1 MHCTLEGTS
10 FSSLFLKVCGK
21 PGVPFFKEGLKALG
35 LSAEEV
41 VMVGDDVVSDVGGAQ
56 KAGIRGVL
64 VRTGKFRYSL
74 ELRENTSNLM
84 TCFHRPR
91 VDEPHHTV
99 KPDLVVDN
107 LAALIDTMLS
117 KS

>member
-1 MHCTLEGTS
+1 MFSTVVSPFEAFLFAFAFAFVFAFAFAFARAIS
-10 FSSLFLKVCGK
+10 FSSFSLKVCGK

-74 ELRENTSNLM
+74 KLSES
-84 TCFHRPR
+84 P
-91 VDEPHHTV
+91 
-99 KPDLVVDN
+99 
-107 LAALIDTMLS
+107 LI
-117 KS
+117 

>member
-1 MHCTLEGTS
+1 MLQATEVP
-10 FSSLFLKVCGK
+10 FSSLSLKVCGK

-74 ELRENTSNLM
+74 ENSSHLM
-84 TCFHRPR
+84 TCFHRPG

>member
-1 MHCTLEGTS
+1 
-10 FSSLFLKVCGK
+10 
-21 PGVPFFKEGLKALG
+21 
-35 LSAEEV
+35 
-41 VMVGDDVVSDVGGAQ
+41 MVGDDVVSDVGGAQ

-74 ELRENTSNLM
+74 ELREHFSHLM
-84 TCFHRPR
+84 TCYHRPG

>member
-1 MHCTLEGTS
+1 M
-10 FSSLFLKVCGK
+10 KVCGK

-64 VRTGKFRYSL
+64 VRTGKFRYILWSS
-74 ELRENTSNLM
+74 EKTPHILM
-84 TCFHRPR
+84 TCYHRPG

-117 KS
+117 KN

>member
-1 MHCTLEGTS
+1 
-10 FSSLFLKVCGK
+10 
-21 PGVPFFKEGLKALG
+21 
-35 LSAEEV
+35 
-41 VMVGDDVVSDVGGAQ
+41 MVGDDVVSDVGGAQ

-74 ELRENTSNLM
+74 ELRENSSPQI
-84 TCFHRPR
+84 TCCLRAG

-107 LAALIDTMLS
+107 LAALIDTLLS